1 MTARTAGVTLLPAT
15 AIVVGNMV
23 GTGIFTSLG
32 FQVADIQSGFVLMVL
47 WILGGVFALCGASCY
62 GELAAPFALDPSLG
76 YQCESTPGDRFSKIR
91 AEPRLRPL
99 FLPPK

>member
-32 FQVADIQSGFVLMVL
+32 FQVADIQSG
-47 WILGGVFALCGASCY
+47 
-62 GELAAPFALDPSLG
+62 
-76 YQCESTPGDRFSKIR
+76 
-91 AEPRLRPL
+91 
-99 FLPPK
+99 LPIGR